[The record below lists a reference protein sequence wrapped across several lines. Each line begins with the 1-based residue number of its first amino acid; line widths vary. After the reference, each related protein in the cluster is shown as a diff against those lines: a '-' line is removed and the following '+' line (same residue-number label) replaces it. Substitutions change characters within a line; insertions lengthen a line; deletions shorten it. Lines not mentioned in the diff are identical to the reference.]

1 MDDKYITPETEV
13 MNVTTFQ
20 VLCQSGVQSGE
31 IEDVGRMEFD
41 W

>member
-1 MDDKYITPETEV
+1 MGDKYITPEISE
-13 MNVTTFQ
+13 MEMAAAQ
-20 VLCQSGVQSGE
+20 VLCQSQTQSGT